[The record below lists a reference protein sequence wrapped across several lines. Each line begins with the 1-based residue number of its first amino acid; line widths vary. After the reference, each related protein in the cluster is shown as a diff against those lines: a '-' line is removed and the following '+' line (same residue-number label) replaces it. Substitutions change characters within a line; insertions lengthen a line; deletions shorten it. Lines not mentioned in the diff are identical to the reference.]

1 MPVAQRADHLEFD
14 DDLVLD
20 QEVGGLFAN
29 DHVVIKDDDSPLLDD
44 AEPALAHLVS
54 KGVLVNLFNEP
65 MTERMSSVLATL
77 QAHPMIRSVTGS
89 NNNASPPSICILC
102 IRLKRPVLASVP
114 TPDGAQMSYT
124 TRR

>member
-54 KGVLVNLFNEP
+54 QGVLVNLFNEP
-65 MTERMSSVLATL
+65 LTERIGN
-77 QAHPMIRSVTGS
+77 PE
-89 NNNASPPSICILC
+89 
-102 IRLKRPVLASVP
+102 SVP
-114 TPDGAQMSYT
+114 NDPLGHRLQQQRIPAIHLHPIHPA
-124 TRR
+124 